1 MFQER
6 YDKANSG
13 VALLFALRHEFLDT
27 FKNVNTVIV
36 DAAGAFAAAQKDKKD
51 QKARKVNSDYTPEG
65 LYEVY
70 KSLPES
76 EKRVVKIAALV
87 YEPFSMT
94 KIMEIFNAGFQ
105 HLDKP
110 LTASWAKIWLLELNQ
125 AAFLLYLPSSQYRI
139 KSDFADYLIGK
150 EFETD
155 KEFRGILLRIQ
166 RIMEPTPTR
175 FRDYEPAERYFRETR
190 FALFMGNLEKFR
202 ECYFQTIQHAAAL
215 VKYSQKEMIKLFLP
229 SEFNLEK
236 LDKIPVEIRAFL
248 LIEHLS
254 LMANDLSKT
263 DDYVEYAVK
272 NIPKFSDMSRSNMAR
287 LIAQIAV
294 YQGDWE
300 RVSPPGRAP

>member
-1 MFQER
+1 MGIKSVHSRPKFGLYMAVTIDNFDKSLNSFLVEDADILFKR
-6 YDKANSG
+6 SAVYDITLTNEGAWTSYVDGGNDEFAVRVAFNGKEVVKSNCTCAHAGFICKHG

-27 FKNVNTVIV
+27 FKNVDTVIV

-94 KIMEIFNAGFQ
+94 KIMEVFNAGFQ

-139 KSDFADYLIGK
+139 KSDFADYLIEK

-155 KEFRGILLRIQ
+155 K
-166 RIMEPTPTR
+166 
-175 FRDYEPAERYFRETR
+175 
-190 FALFMGNLEKFR
+190 
-202 ECYFQTIQHAAAL
+202 
-215 VKYSQKEMIKLFLP
+215 
-229 SEFNLEK
+229 
-236 LDKIPVEIRAFL
+236 
-248 LIEHLS
+248 
-254 LMANDLSKT
+254 
-263 DDYVEYAVK
+263 
-272 NIPKFSDMSRSNMAR
+272 
-287 LIAQIAV
+287 
-294 YQGDWE
+294 
-300 RVSPPGRAP
+300 